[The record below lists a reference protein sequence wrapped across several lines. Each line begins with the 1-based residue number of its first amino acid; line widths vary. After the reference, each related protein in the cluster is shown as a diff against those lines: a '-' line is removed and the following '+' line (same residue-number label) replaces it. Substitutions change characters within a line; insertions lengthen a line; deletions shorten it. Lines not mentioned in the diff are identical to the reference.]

1 MILRRL
7 FPTRCDRLVPVLRR
21 RALGLLALLL
31 SAAGVWPAWSA
42 GAGDEVVV
50 IYNLDFAPDSRVVA
64 EHYAKQ
70 RGVPAKNLIGLT
82 LLRSEDISRAAF
94 RDSLQRPLVRELESR
109 GLARFQERLIPAKEG
124 APGGVARVLTES
136 KVRYLVL
143 AYGVPLRIDAD
154 PKLDEDVP
162 ENLPAALRRNEAAVD
177 SELAALPLLE
187 QKAPVTGPLR
197 NPFCGTTNFAALHP
211 TNGLFLVT
219 RLDGPSQRIASELVD
234 KAMQAETNGLWGR
247 AYFDTRGLTNGP
259 YANGDE
265 WIRQAYLVVRRQGFE
280 SILDPQPATFPAS
293 FPMPQIAIY
302 AGWYDG
308 AVSGP
313 FTRNPVEFMPGAI
326 AYHLHSFS
334 ARTIRSAT
342 ANWVGPFLAKGVT
355 ATMGCVAEPYLDL
368 TPHVGVFFNDL
379 IAVVGNFAE
388 AAYASQPVLS
398 WQTTLVGDPLYR
410 PMARPPQE
418 LHEDLERRKSD
429 LLAWSHLRVV
439 DLNLATGAPPQA
451 MIDYL
456 KALPLTKESAVLAE
470 KLADLQILSNPGA
483 AIRSYQA
490 ALKLKP
496 SPNEKLQLQFT
507 LMQALARAGREA
519 EALKIYD
526 DFFAANPRYPD
537 LIAFYQEALALA
549 KKVGDTRRV
558 ERYEGETVRL
568 TPQLPASATN
578 EVRLPG
584 P

>member
-1 MILRRL
+1 MILRRKSRAGGVR
-7 FPTRCDRLVPVLRR
+7 FVPVLRR
-21 RALGLLALLL
+21 LAPGVLGLLL
-31 SAAGVWPAWSA
+31 SATGGWPAWSA
-42 GAGDEVVV
+42 GAGDEVAV

-64 EHYAKQ
+64 EHYAKL

-82 LLRSEDISRAAF
+82 LPRSEGMSRTVF
-94 RDSLQRPLVRELESR
+94 RENLQRPLVQELENR
-109 GLARFQERLIPAKEG
+109 GLARFEERLIPAKEG

-162 ENLPAALRRNEAAVD
+162 ANLPAALRRNEAAVD

-187 QKAPVTGPLR
+187 QRAPVTGPLR
-197 NPFCGTTNFAALHP
+197 NPYFGITNFASLHP

-259 YANGDE
+259 YANGDQ
-265 WIRQAYLVVRRQGFE
+265 WIREAYLVVRRQGFE
-280 SILDPQPATFPAS
+280 TILDPRPSTFPAS

-302 AGWYDG
+302 AGWYDA

-313 FTRNPVEFMPGAI
+313 FTRDPVEFMPGAI
-326 AYHLHSFS
+326 AYHLHSYS

-342 ANWVGPFLAKGVT
+342 ANWVGPFLAKGAT

-379 IAVVGNFAE
+379 IALGANFAD
-388 AAYASQPVLS
+388 AAYASLPVLS
-398 WQTTLVGDPLYR
+398 WQTTVVGDPLYR

-418 LHEDLERRKSD
+418 LHEDLERRKSN

-456 KALPLTKESAVLAE
+456 KALPLTKQSAVLAE

-483 AIRSYQA
+483 AIRLYQA

-507 LMQALARAGREA
+507 LMQALARAGRDA
-519 EALKIYD
+519 EALKVYD

-537 LIAFYQEALALA
+537 LLAFYQEALALA
-549 KKVGDTRRV
+549 KKAGDTRRV
-558 ERYEGETVRL
+558 ERYEGEIERL
-568 TPQLPASATN
+568 APQLPASATN
-578 EVRLPG
+578 AVRPPG
-584 P
+584 S

>member
-7 FPTRCDRLVPVLRR
+7 FSARFDRLVPVLRR
-21 RALGLLALLL
+21 RALGLLGLILC
-31 SAAGVWPAWSA
+31 AAASWPARSA

-82 LLRSEDISRAAF
+82 LPRSEDISRAAF

-124 APGGVARVLTES
+124 APGGVTRVLTES

-154 PKLDEDVP
+154 LKLDETVP

-187 QKAPVTGPLR
+187 QKAPLTGPLR
-197 NPFCGTTNFAALHP
+197 NPFYGTTNFASLHP

-280 SILDPQPATFPAS
+280 SVLDPRPATFPAS
-293 FPMPQIAIY
+293 YPMPQIAVY

-308 AVSGP
+308 TVSGP
-313 FTRNPVEFMPGAI
+313 FTRDPVEFMPGAI

-379 IAVVGNFAE
+379 IAMGSNFAE

-398 WQTTLVGDPLYR
+398 WQTTVVGDPLYR

-429 LLAWSHLRVV
+429 LLAWSYLRIVN
-439 DLNLATGAPPQA
+439 LNLATGAPPQA

-456 KALPLTKESAVLAE
+456 KALPLTKESAVLTE
-470 KLADLQILSNPGA
+470 KLADLQILSNPAA
-483 AIRSYQA
+483 AILLYQA
-490 ALKLKP
+490 ALRLKP

-507 LMQALARAGREA
+507 LMQALARAERDP
-519 EALKIYD
+519 EALKIYEY
-526 DFFAANPRYPD
+526 FFAANPRYPD

-549 KKVGDTRRV
+549 KKVRDSRLV
-558 ERYEGETVRL
+558 ERYESAIERL
-568 TPQLPASATN
+568 TPQAPAGATN
-578 EVRLPG
+578 EVQPPG
-584 P
+584 S